1 MRVRTEDGLIL
12 TGTAFEIIQ
21 QMRAM
26 QWRVTETKGDYIA
39 EVSRRVQDRTEIVPV
54 DPFIHQNRQCFGVH
68 IRPRACHDIEHFHL
82 RRCPAPCLAD
92 GHASRH
98 GIDCRRPGQR

>member
-39 EVSRRVQDRTEIVPV
+39 EVSRRVQDMTEIVPV
-54 DPFIHQNRQCFGVH
+54 EPI
-68 IRPRACHDIEHFHL
+68 IRPNRATKLL
-82 RRCPAPCLAD
+82 RYLA
-92 GHASRH
+92 HASL
-98 GIDCRRPGQR
+98 IVIEDAPNATAQ